1 MSLAKLDRRQMLM
14 GIGAGAVGASAAA
27 LAPATALAGDDD
39 TSGLLGGWDITITET
54 SPPSPPPPPREAVLM
69 FAAGGGLVTVDS
81 NPQTSGAGSWTKH
94 GDNGFR
100 FKFIVFDPTHNGIR
114 VVVQGSGTV
123 HQGTISGPFNFVVG
137 NNFLSGS
144 GTFSGTKIR
153 P

>member
-14 GIGAGAVGASAAA
+14 GIGAGAVGAGAAA

-39 TSGLLGGWDITITET
+39 TSGLLGGWDITITGT
-54 SPPSPPPPPREAVLM
+54 SPPSPPREAVLM

-81 NPQTSGAGSWTKH
+81 NPQTSGAGSWTKY

-100 FKFIVFDPTHNGIR
+100 FKFIVFDPTHGGIR
-114 VVVQGSGTV
+114 VVVHGSGTA

-137 NNFLSGS
+137 NNLFSGS